1 MYNKFLILIRFSLF
15 NDTLLFKIEIRMK
28 KIIAFA
34 GKGGVGKTTSLV
46 LFLKYILESK
56 KAKDIL
62 VIDSDPD
69 ANVADVIGEEIQF
82 CDTIGGKMKILKDK
96 IQSMK
101 LSPNTPKNQ
110 LIESDVYNC
119 LIEMDEFD
127 ILEMGRQE
135 GEGCY
140 CFINDVLKR
149 VIDTLSKNYDITLL
163 DSPAGL
169 EHFARKTGRD
179 VTDLVIVTDPSK
191 MGIHTMKR
199 ILEIVEELT
208 LKFGN
213 IWILGNR
220 FPDNLK
226 NILENEVKAIH
237 KDNVKLLG
245 FISNND
251 DISEINLTDGN
262 LLELPSDNQ
271 SYQEAKQIF
280 AKII

>member
-1 MYNKFLILIRFSLF
+1 
-15 NDTLLFKIEIRMK
+15 MK

-46 LFLKYILESK
+46 LLLKYILEK
-56 KAKDIL
+56 KKEQDIL

-69 ANVADVIGEEIQF
+69 ANVADVIGEEIKF
-82 CDTIGGKMKILKDK
+82 CDTIGGKMKVLKDK
-96 IQSMK
+96 IQSLK

-110 LIESDVYNC
+110 LIEADVYNC

-127 ILEMGRQE
+127 LLEMGRQE

-149 VIDTLSKNYDITLL
+149 VIDTLSKSYDITLL

-179 VTDLVIVTDPSK
+179 VTDLVIVSDASK

-199 ILEIVEELT
+199 ILEIIDELT
-208 LKFGN
+208 LKFER

-220 FPDNLK
+220 FPENLK
-226 NILENEVKAIH
+226 NILAEEVENLN
-237 KDNVKLLG
+237 DDRVKLLG
-245 FISNND
+245 FISNNEE
-251 DISEINLTDGN
+251 ISKINITGGN
-262 LLELPSDNQ
+262 LIDLPEENS
-271 SYQEAKQIF
+271 SYQEAKELF
-280 AKII
+280 THII

>member
-1 MYNKFLILIRFSLF
+1 
-15 NDTLLFKIEIRMK
+15 MK

-46 LFLKYILESK
+46 LLLKYILEKK
-56 KAKDIL
+56 KAQDIL

-69 ANVADVIGEEIQF
+69 ANVADIIGEEVKF
-82 CDTIGGKMKILKDK
+82 CDTIGGKMKVLKDK
-96 IQSMK
+96 IQSLK

-127 ILEMGRQE
+127 LLEMGRQE

-149 VIDTLSKNYDITLL
+149 VIDTLSQNYDITLL

-179 VTDLVIVTDPSK
+179 VTDLVIVSDASK

-199 ILEIVEELT
+199 ILEIIAELT
-208 LKFGN
+208 LKFER

-220 FPDNLK
+220 FPEDLK
-226 NILENEVKAIH
+226 NILAEEVKNLN
-237 KDNVKLLG
+237 DDRVKLLG
-245 FISNND
+245 FISNNEE
-251 DISEINLTDGN
+251 ISKINIIGGN
-262 LLELPSDNQ
+262 LIDLPEENS
-271 SYQEAKQIF
+271 SYQEAKELF

>member
-1 MYNKFLILIRFSLF
+1 
-15 NDTLLFKIEIRMK
+15 MK
-28 KIIAFA
+28 KIIAFS

-46 LFLKYILESK
+46 LFLKYILDNK
-56 KAKDIL
+56 KAEDIL

-69 ANVADVIGEEIQF
+69 ANVADVIGEEIKF
-82 CDTIGGKMKILKDK
+82 CDTLGGKMKVLKDK
-96 IQSMK
+96 IQGFK
-101 LSPNTPKNQ
+101 ISPNTPKNQ

-127 ILEMGRQE
+127 LLEMGRQE

-140 CFINDVLKR
+140 CFVNDVLKK
-149 VIDTLSKNYDITLL
+149 VIDSLSKNYEITLL

-199 ILEIVEELT
+199 ILEITDELK
-208 LKFGN
+208 LQFEN
-213 IWILGNR
+213 FWVLGNR
-220 FPDNLK
+220 FPDDLKEVLEKEIDKLDRDNL
-226 NILENEVKAIH
+226 
-237 KDNVKLLG
+237 KLLG

-251 DISEINLTDGN
+251 EISKLNLMDGN
-262 LLELPSDNQ
+262 LLELSANNT
-271 SYQEAKQIF
+271 SYQEAKKIF

>member
-1 MYNKFLILIRFSLF
+1 
-15 NDTLLFKIEIRMK
+15 MK

-34 GKGGVGKTTSLV
+34 GKGGVGKTTSLA
-46 LFLKYILESK
+46 LFLKYVIETR

-69 ANVADVIGEEIQF
+69 ANVADVIGEEVQF
-82 CDTIGGKMKILKDK
+82 CDTIGGKMKVLKDK
-96 IQSMK
+96 IQSLK
-101 LSPNTPKNQ
+101 LAPNVPKNQ
-110 LIESDVYNC
+110 LIESDVYSC

-127 ILEMGRQE
+127 LLEMGRSE

-140 CFINDVLKR
+140 CYINDVLKK

-179 VTDLVIVTDPSK
+179 VTDLVIVSDPSR
-191 MGIHTMKR
+191 MGIHTLKR
-199 ILEIVEELT
+199 ILEITDEVK
-208 LKFGN
+208 LKFEN

-220 FPDNLK
+220 FPENLQA
-226 NILENEVKAIH
+226 ILEEELTSIK
-237 KDNVKLLG
+237 KDNIKLLG
-245 FISNND
+245 FISNNEE
-251 DISEINLTDGN
+251 IAKINLTGGN
-262 LLELPSDNQ
+262 LLQLSETNL
-271 SYQEAKQIF
+271 SYLEAKKIF

>member
-1 MYNKFLILIRFSLF
+1 
-15 NDTLLFKIEIRMK
+15 MK

-101 LSPNTPKNQ
+101 LAPNTPKNQ

-140 CFINDVLKR
+140 CFINDVLKK
-149 VIDTLSKNYDITLL
+149 VIDTLSQNYDITLL

-208 LKFGN
+208 LKFEN

-226 NILENEVKAIH
+226 NILENEVKGIQ

-251 DISEINLTDGN
+251 DISEINLTNGN
-262 LLELPSDNQ
+262 LLELPTNNQ

>member
-1 MYNKFLILIRFSLF
+1 MN
-15 NDTLLFKIEIRMK
+15 
-28 KIIAFA
+28 KIIAFS

-46 LFLKYILESK
+46 LFLKYIIENK

-69 ANVADVIGEEIQF
+69 ANVADVIGEEIKF
-82 CDTIGGKMKILKDK
+82 CDTIGGKMKVLKDK
-96 IQSMK
+96 IQGFK
-101 LSPNTPKNQ
+101 ISPNTPKNQ
-110 LIESDVYNC
+110 IIESDVYNC

-127 ILEMGRQE
+127 LLEMGRSE

-140 CFINDVLKR
+140 CFINDVLKK
-149 VIDTLSKNYDITLL
+149 VIDSLSKNYDLTLL

-199 ILEIVEELT
+199 ILEITDELN
-208 LKFGN
+208 LKFEN

-220 FPDNLK
+220 FPDDLK
-226 NILENEVKAIH
+226 GILEKQIEALK
-237 KDNVKLLG
+237 KDKVKLLG

-251 DISEINLTDGN
+251 EISKINLMDGN
-262 LLELPSDNQ
+262 LLEISNTNP
-271 SYQEAKQIF
+271 SYQQAREIF
-280 AKII
+280 GKII

>member
-1 MYNKFLILIRFSLF
+1 
-15 NDTLLFKIEIRMK
+15 MK

-34 GKGGVGKTTSLV
+34 GKGGVGKTTNLV
-46 LFLKYILESK
+46 LLLKYILEK
-56 KAKDIL
+56 KKEQDIL

-69 ANVADVIGEEIQF
+69 ANVADVIGEEVKF
-82 CDTIGGKMKILKDK
+82 CDTIGGKMKVLKDK
-96 IQSMK
+96 IQSLK

-127 ILEMGRQE
+127 LLEMGRQE

-149 VIDTLSKNYDITLL
+149 VIDNLSQNYDITLL

-179 VTDLVIVTDPSK
+179 VTDLVIVSDASK

-199 ILEIVEELT
+199 ILEIIAELT
-208 LKFGN
+208 LKFER

-220 FPDNLK
+220 FPEDLK
-226 NILENEVKAIH
+226 NILAEEVKNINS
-237 KDNVKLLG
+237 DRVKLLG
-245 FISNND
+245 FISNNEE
-251 DISEINLTDGN
+251 ISKINITGGN
-262 LLELPSDNQ
+262 LIDLPEENS
-271 SYQEAKQIF
+271 SYQEAKELF